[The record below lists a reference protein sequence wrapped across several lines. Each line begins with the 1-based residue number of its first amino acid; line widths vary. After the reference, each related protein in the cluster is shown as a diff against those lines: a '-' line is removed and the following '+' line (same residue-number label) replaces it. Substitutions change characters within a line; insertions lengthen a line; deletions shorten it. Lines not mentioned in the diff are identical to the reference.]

1 MRPRQGSWRS
11 ARHVVPPPQTA
22 VVDATPGQLRTPA
35 PATRA
40 PRGRF
45 RSAVAAT
52 GDSLITSFLKG
63 TTQYPA
69 TWSVSFV
76 GVLVYI
82 FSAVTYR
89 LPLVIPG
96 MVLALLG
103 LLMERRVTVPF
114 FVILFA
120 AYVAWAAASY
130 TSSVDPAGTLA
141 ETIVLAKVFVICF
154 VIANV
159 TRDGWRMRLFMVFF
173 LACFALYPV
182 RGTFVNFFIVRYT
195 LFGRALWNYIYSNS
209 NDLAAL
215 TYFPLSLAVAVVLTE
230 TNKWVK
236 RGALA
241 GVVVLPLMIL
251 LTQSRGALIALVAT
265 GMLFFVVHTKGRRVR
280 SLLMAAAAA
289 IVVLPLVPQ
298 SAWQRF
304 SRMKNLA
311 SGNTKEAD
319 PEGSA
324 DARYNIWRVAG
335 TIILENPVSGI
346 GLGVYPR
353 GHAMYA
359 PRVGVPDAALGFRD
373 THSTYLNVA
382 AETGIPGVFLFLSMI
397 GVVAVTSERTRRLAR
412 GTPRADQLLA
422 LEFGLLAFMLAGV
435 FGSFAKLSFL
445 YIQLAIMWAL
455 SDITKREIAAGLA
468 QPMRSTRPQGRRSQR
483 LIAR

>member
-1 MRPRQGSWRS
+1 M
-11 ARHVVPPPQTA
+11 
-22 VVDATPGQLRTPA
+22 
-35 PATRA
+35 RA
-40 PRGRF
+40 PRGRL
-45 RSAVAAT
+45 RSALAAT
-52 GDSLITSFLKG
+52 GDSLVTLLKG
-63 TTQYPA
+63 TAQHPA

-89 LPLVIPG
+89 LPLVIPA

-114 FVILFA
+114 FMILFA
-120 AYVAWAAASY
+120 TYVVWAAASY
-130 TSSVDPAGTLA
+130 TSSVDPPGTYA
-141 ETIVLAKVFVICF
+141 QVIVLAKIFVICF

-173 LACFALYPV
+173 LGCFALYPA
-182 RGTFVNFFIVRYT
+182 RGTLMNYFVVRYT
-195 LFGRALWNYIYSNS
+195 VFGRALWNYIYANS

-215 TYFPLSLAVAVVLTE
+215 TFFPLALAGAVALTE
-230 TNKWVK
+230 TNKWIK
-236 RGALA
+236 RAALA

-251 LTQSRGALIALVAT
+251 LTQSRGALIALVAS
-265 GMLFFVVHTKGRRVR
+265 GILFFVLYTKGRRVR

-289 IVVLPLVPQ
+289 IVILPFVPT

-304 SRMKNLA
+304 SLMKNLA

-335 TIILENPVSGI
+335 TIIKENPVSGI

-359 PRVGVPDAALGFRD
+359 PRVGVPVAALGFRD

-382 AETGIPGVFLFLSMI
+382 AETGIPGLFLFLSMI
-397 GVVAVTSERTRRLAR
+397 GVVAVGSERTRRLAR
-412 GTPRADQLLA
+412 GTPRAHQLLA
-422 LEFGLLAFMLAGV
+422 LELGLLAFMVAGV

-445 YIQLAIMWAL
+445 YIQLAIMW
-455 SDITKREIAAGLA
+455 SVTDITKREMAAA
-468 QPMRSTRPQGRRSQR
+468 VPQQMRSTVPHGRRSQR
-483 LIAR
+483 LVAS

>member
-1 MRPRQGSWRS
+1 M
-11 ARHVVPPPQTA
+11 A
-22 VVDATPGQLRTPA
+22 VVDASPAQPRSPA
-35 PATRA
+35 PGLRA
-40 PRGRF
+40 PRGRL

-52 GDSLITSFLKG
+52 GDKLITLLKG
-63 TTQYPA
+63 TAQHPA
-69 TWSVSFV
+69 TWSASFV

-89 LPLVIPG
+89 LPLVIPA

-114 FVILFA
+114 FMILFA
-120 AYVAWAAASY
+120 TYVVWAAASY
-130 TSSVDPAGTLA
+130 TSSVDPAGTYA
-141 ETIVLAKVFVICF
+141 QVIVLAKIFVICF

-173 LACFALYPV
+173 LGCFALYPA
-182 RGTFVNFFIVRYT
+182 RGTLMNYFVTRYT
-195 LFGRALWNYIYSNS
+195 VFGRALWNFIYANP

-215 TYFPLSLAVAVVLTE
+215 TFFPLALAGAVALTE
-230 TNKWVK
+230 TNKWIK
-236 RGALA
+236 RAALA

-251 LTQSRGALIALVAT
+251 LTQSRGALIALVAS
-265 GMLFFVVHTKGRRVR
+265 GILFFVLYTKGRRVR

-289 IVVLPLVPQ
+289 IVVIPLVPQ

-304 SRMKNLA
+304 SLMKNLA

-335 TIILENPVSGI
+335 TIIKENPVSGI

-353 GHAMYA
+353 AHAMYA

-382 AETGIPGVFLFLSMI
+382 AETGIPGLFLFTAMI
-397 GVVAVTSERTRRLAR
+397 GAVAVTSERTRRLAR
-412 GTPRADQLLA
+412 GTPRANQLLA
-422 LEFGLLAFMLAGV
+422 LELGLLAFMLAGI

-445 YIQLAIMWAL
+445 YLQLAIMW
-455 SDITKREIAAGLA
+455 SVTDITKREMAAGVA
-468 QPMRSTRPQGRRSQR
+468 RPTRSTLSQGRRSQR
-483 LIAR
+483 LTAR

>member
-1 MRPRQGSWRS
+1 M
-11 ARHVVPPPQTA
+11 A
-22 VVDATPGQLRTPA
+22 VVDATPVQPRNPA
-35 PATRA
+35 PVMRA
-40 PRGRF
+40 PRGRL

-52 GDSLITSFLKG
+52 SDSLIASFLKG
-63 TTQYPA
+63 TAQHPA

-89 LPLVIPG
+89 LPLVIPA
-96 MVLALLG
+96 MILALLG

-114 FVILFA
+114 FMILFA
-120 AYVAWAAASY
+120 AYLAWAAASY
-130 TSSVDPAGTLA
+130 TSSVDPAGTYA
-141 ETIVLAKVFVICF
+141 QVIVLAKIFVICF

-173 LACFALYPV
+173 LACFALYPA
-182 RGTFVNFFIVRYT
+182 RGTFVNFFISRYT
-195 LFGRALWNYIYSNS
+195 VFGRALWNYIYSNP

-215 TYFPLSLAVAVVLTE
+215 TFFPLALAGAVALTE

-236 RGALA
+236 RAALA
-241 GVVVLPLMIL
+241 GVLLLPLMVL
-251 LTQSRGALIALVAT
+251 LTQSRGALIALVVS
-265 GMLFFVVHTKGRRVR
+265 GLLFFVVHTKGRRVR
-280 SLLMAAAAA
+280 SLVMAAATA
-289 IVVLPLVPQ
+289 IVVIPLVPQ

-304 SRMKNLA
+304 SLMRNLA

-335 TIILENPVSGI
+335 TIIKENPVAGI

-382 AETGIPGVFLFLSMI
+382 AETGIPGLLLFLSMI
-397 GVVAVTSERTRRLAR
+397 GVVAATSERTRRLAQ
-412 GTPRADQLLA
+412 GSPRARQLLA
-422 LEFGLLAFMLAGV
+422 LELGLLAFMLAGV

-445 YIQLAIMWAL
+445 YMQLAIMWAVT
-455 SDITKREIAAGLA
+455 DITKRELAAGVA
-468 QPMRSTRPQGRRSQR
+468 QPMRSAVPQGRPAQR
-483 LIAR
+483 LATR